1 MQKNMA
7 LNTRKYEIFS
17 LNCRSINRNWKSL
30 KVLLLPCIP
39 NCKILALSE
48 TWLNVPETVDARRQ
62 QEENY
67 ALDGYK
73 VCLTNHGKGKGL
85 ATYYKADEFQ
95 LIQEINQYAIQ
106 IVKLRCNQFDFIHVY
121 RSKSYSLQILA
132 YDLQALVDDHKLTII
147 CGDFNECAIKQPDN
161 TLLNA
166 LHDKGFCQIVKNPT
180 HDAGGC
186 LDLVFFKK
194 HSTLVSVVSV
204 QKCHVHFSDHDGIVI
219 HLKIDDQEIIV
230 LQDDGKEKIT
240 KLGKFRRKFCTMA
253 S

>member
-1 MQKNMA
+1 MYPISGWNCKAFCVVFQEIYAADKKFTRPSVPLVPPNINSAKNMA

-121 RSKSYSLQILA
+121 RSKSYS
-132 YDLQALVDDHKLTII
+132 
-147 CGDFNECAIKQPDN
+147 
-161 TLLNA
+161 
-166 LHDKGFCQIVKNPT
+166 
-180 HDAGGC
+180 
-186 LDLVFFKK
+186 FFSWKF
-194 HSTLVSVVSV
+194 HS
-204 QKCHVHFSDHDGIVI
+204 
-219 HLKIDDQEIIV
+219 
-230 LQDDGKEKIT
+230 
-240 KLGKFRRKFCTMA
+240 
-253 S
+253 